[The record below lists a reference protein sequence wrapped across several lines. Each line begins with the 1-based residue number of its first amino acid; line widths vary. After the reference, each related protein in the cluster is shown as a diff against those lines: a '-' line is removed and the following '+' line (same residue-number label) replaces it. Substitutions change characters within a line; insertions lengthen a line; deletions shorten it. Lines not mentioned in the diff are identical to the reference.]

1 MDLNKSFYKKQAE
14 WTDFPLS
21 QPSVGD
27 VVRVAAIARWA
38 GAGTKR
44 VLELGAGTGQSAAA
58 AADLGHSVIAVE
70 LIPQAV
76 ACAKQLA
83 QQPRKGSL
91 TVVQG
96 DFYEVELT
104 GQFDVVCYWD
114 GFGVGSDADQRR
126 LLRRIANWLAP
137 GGCALIDIFPPWFW
151 FRMAGRNETFEF
163 AGRKIARR
171 YGFDPEGCR
180 SIDRWWPADDESQ
193 AAIQSTRCYSPA
205 DLRLLLEGTGLQIT
219 GTEAKAAMPFPSGLW
234 ARPTPL
240 DEAWSYLVK
249 LEPTN

>member
-76 ACAKQLA
+76 ACALA
-83 QQPRKGSL
+83 DTIVSAKHKRIVRRNLLNRARVDISKL
-91 TVVQG
+91 TNI
-96 DFYEVELT
+96 DML
-104 GQFDVVCYWD
+104 
-114 GFGVGSDADQRR
+114 DAA
-126 LLRRIANWLAP
+126 L
-137 GGCALIDIFPPWFW
+137 CAL
-151 FRMAGRNETFEF
+151 AAHHLALGTF
-163 AGRKIARR
+163 KK
-171 YGFDPEGCR
+171 YG
-180 SIDRWWPADDESQ
+180 
-193 AAIQSTRCYSPA
+193 
-205 DLRLLLEGTGLQIT
+205 
-219 GTEAKAAMPFPSGLW
+219 EAESGLIVVPGQ
-234 ARPTPL
+234 AGEHVFPMP
-240 DEAWSYLVK
+240 DE
-249 LEPTN
+249 